1 MPSPFPGM
9 NPYFEDSDLWPSV
22 HHSLADALIGQL
34 NPRIGPKYY
43 ADVETRTVIED
54 IAITLPS
61 MRPDAGIFH
70 QLDVEFLPARGG
82 DARVVAPEAPLK
94 RVALVEDRVKL
105 HVVQL
110 YVTETNQL
118 VTSIEILSPYNKR
131 QGEGLDQY
139 RQKRKN
145 ILHSAVHFIEL
156 DLLRG
161 GQRPGLEVSEP
172 PLDTDY
178 VLLVNRYRPE
188 AARISE
194 IWTVAISEP
203 LPLLPV
209 PLLAPD
215 PDVVMDLNS
224 ALRAVHERAG
234 YEWRL
239 DYRKP
244 LPPPDPRPSIAEWW
258 KGRLAQI
265 SQPK

>member
-22 HHSLADALIGQL
+22 HQHLAVELSHHINIG
-34 NPRIGPKYY
+34 IGPKYY
-43 ADVETRTVIED
+43 ADIETYTVIED
-54 IAITLPS
+54 IAI
-61 MRPDAGIFH
+61 DASLFH
-70 QLDVEFLPARGG
+70 QLDVDTSPVMTGEAV
-82 DARVVAPEAPLK
+82 VVAPEAPLK

-105 HVVQL
+105 HAVQI

-234 YEWRL
+234 YDWRL

-244 LPPPDPRPSIAEWW
+244 LPPPDLRPSITEWW

-265 SQPK
+265 TQS

>member
-70 QLDVEFLPARGG
+70 QLDVDTSPVMMGEA
-82 DARVVAPEAPLK
+82 VVIAPEAPLK

-105 HVVQL
+105 HAVQL

-156 DLLRG
+156 DLLR
-161 GQRPGLEVSEP
+161 
-172 PLDTDY
+172 
-178 VLLVNRYRPE
+178 
-188 AARISE
+188 
-194 IWTVAISEP
+194 
-203 LPLLPV
+203 
-209 PLLAPD
+209 
-215 PDVVMDLNS
+215 
-224 ALRAVHERAG
+224 
-234 YEWRL
+234 
-239 DYRKP
+239 
-244 LPPPDPRPSIAEWW
+244 
-258 KGRLAQI
+258 
-265 SQPK
+265 